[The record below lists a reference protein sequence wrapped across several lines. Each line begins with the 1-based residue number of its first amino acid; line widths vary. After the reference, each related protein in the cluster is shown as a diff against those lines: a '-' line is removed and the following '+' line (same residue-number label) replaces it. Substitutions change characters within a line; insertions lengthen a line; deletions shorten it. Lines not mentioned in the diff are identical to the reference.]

1 MDGYCCG
8 QGKVDG
14 LVVGPEC
21 NQASQYPGLHLGVGS
36 IMSSGGREERT
47 LQVVFE
53 AIVTINRCNKGCEAY
68 DLLGVRQHLSSA
80 TASVHSRIPHSDS
93 IRWTA
98 EAQRILGEILLT
110 GDLLCAT
117 EWALQKDE
125 HVRPQKIVR
134 LEKV

>member
-1 MDGYCCG
+1 VYCCG

-21 NQASQYPGLHLGVGS
+21 NQASQYPGLHLGVDS

-53 AIVTINRCNKGCEAY
+53 AIVTISRCKAQLQGCEAY
-68 DLLGVRQHLSSA
+68 DLLGVHQYWSSVG
-80 TASVHSRIPHSDS
+80 ASVHSRIPRSDS
-93 IRWTA
+93 TRWAA

-110 GDLLCAT
+110 DDSLLCAT
-117 EWALQKDE
+117 EWAL
-125 HVRPQKIVR
+125 
-134 LEKV
+134 